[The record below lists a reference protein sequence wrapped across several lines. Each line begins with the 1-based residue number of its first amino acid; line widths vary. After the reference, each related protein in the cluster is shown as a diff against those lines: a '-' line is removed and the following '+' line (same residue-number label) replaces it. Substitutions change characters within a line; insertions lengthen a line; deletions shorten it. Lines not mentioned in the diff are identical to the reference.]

1 MWFSHLRLVGW
12 DEKINFN
19 VGVYPCS
26 FSLSCQM
33 VSGPFW
39 LKIFPPAVQ
48 IPHPLIPTLW
58 ALNWISGGLSET
70 FGSWCFYVD
79 VSSGLLSLDG
89 RSLLLIEPDPRLN
102 LNSAGDRYFQLEPD
116 QRLNRIQWCEDDDPL
131 IYPRRLR
138 GKRFCSKRCKGQT
151 SVVQHVVQHVIDVLI
166 INHLCCCFLGSCGL
180 DLIYNAISRTL
191 SCAWKAWTLWLQ
203 STTRRWRWESKTR

>member
-1 MWFSHLRLVGW
+1 MLFFFIMPNGLRAILAQDLPPCCSNPPPFDPNPMGFELDLWGVVR
-12 DEKINFN
+12 NF
-19 VGVYPCS
+19 
-26 FSLSCQM
+26 
-33 VSGPFW
+33 
-39 LKIFPPAVQ
+39 
-48 IPHPLIPTLW
+48 
-58 ALNWISGGLSET
+58 WILM
-70 FGSWCFYVD
+70 FYVD

-180 DLIYNAISRTL
+180 DLITMPSQG
-191 SCAWKAWTLWLQ
+191 LWAALE
-203 STTRRWRWESKTR
+203 RH